1 MNRIS
6 SLFRFATIVV
16 VSGVIVHQAVA
27 DPPVVLRDYRF
38 ISSETTVH
46 VTGGPS
52 DYNLNLTIAGEFG
65 LVTGYNEEPTPDA
78 DVPSLVPY
86 AQFVNVHGIL
96 YNPLSAAPL
105 PVPGWDLDKTL
116 NMSGWNG
123 TFSADDPNQL
133 FFLGADGQGVAMRV
147 EATIDGGWLQITGGS
162 SDPPSSNSVL
172 YQINALAH
180 LLPFPD
186 FNFDGA
192 ITASDISAMQQ
203 ALADPQDFETE
214 HNLSAADF
222 AAMGDLNGDG
232 QVNNADLQ
240 MLLDDLKTDGE
251 MTDPVPEPASL
262 VLLAAGSL
270 MLVLRRGRA
279 LVACT
284 PHNCQNGRSA

>member
-1 MNRIS
+1 M
-6 SLFRFATIVV
+6 
-16 VSGVIVHQAVA
+16 
-27 DPPVVLRDYRF
+27 
-38 ISSETTVH
+38 
-46 VTGGPS
+46 
-52 DYNLNLTIAGEFG
+52 
-65 LVTGYNEEPTPDA
+65 TGYNEELDPTGH
-78 DVPSLVPY
+78 VPTLEPF
-86 AQFVNVHGIL
+86 AQFVDVHGIL

-105 PVPGWDLDKTL
+105 PLPGWDLDKTL

-123 TFSADDPNQL
+123 TFSTNDPNQL

-240 MLLDDLKTDGE
+240 MLLDDLKTNGE
-251 MTDPVPEPASL
+251 MTDPVPEPASF

-270 MLVLRRGRA
+270 MLLLRRGRSL
-279 LVACT
+279 LVRA
-284 PHNCQNGRSA
+284 PLDCQNGRSA

>member
-16 VSGVIVHQAVA
+16 VSAVVHQAVA

-38 ISSETTVH
+38 IPSETTVH
-46 VTGGPS
+46 VTGGTPA
-52 DYNLNLTIAGEFG
+52 YNLNLTIAGEFG
-65 LVTGYNEEPTPDA
+65 LVTGYDEEPSPAADA
-78 DVPSLVPY
+78 PTLMPY

-96 YNPLSAAPL
+96 YNPFSATPL
-105 PVPGWDLDKTL
+105 PTPGWDLDKTL

-123 TFSADDPNQL
+123 TFSADDPDQL
-133 FFLGADGQGVAMRV
+133 FFLGADGAGVAMRV

-172 YQINALAH
+172 YQINAVAH

-240 MLLDDLKTDGE
+240 MLLDDLKTNGE
-251 MTDPVPEPASL
+251 MTDPVPEPASF

-270 MLVLRRGRA
+270 MLMLLRGKTILARTA
-279 LVACT
+279 
-284 PHNCQNGRSA
+284 HNCQNGRCP